1 MKEIQLEQCIHEYG
15 KDIYA
20 LCSRLTRSTQEAE
33 DLYQDT
39 FLKVVELGDKI
50 DYEQNPKSY
59 MVSIALR
66 IWKNRKRK
74 YAWRKRIAGMEQ
86 LTEEA
91 VSSET
96 VGQGDSAE
104 EEFLQKELK
113 EQVIE
118 AVSGLEDRYR
128 IPVYLYYTLQLPVEQ
143 IGKIMKLPQGTIK
156 SRLYKARKLLKQ
168 KLEVVLNEA

>member
-1 MKEIQLEQCIHEYG
+1 MKEMQLEQCINEYG

-20 LCSRLTRSTQEAE
+20 LCSHLAQNTQETE

-50 DYEQNPKSY
+50 DYGQNPKSY
-59 MVSIALR
+59 IASITIR

-91 VSSET
+91 VGSED
-96 VGQGDSAE
+96 GGDSVE
-104 EEFLQKELK
+104 EEFLRKELQDQVK
-113 EQVIE
+113 EVV
-118 AVSGLEDRYR
+118 AGLEDRYR

-143 IGKIMKLPQGTIK
+143 IGKIMKLPQGTVK

-168 KLEVVLNEA
+168 KLEVVLNET

>member
-20 LCSRLTRSTQEAE
+20 LCSRLTQSTQEAE

-39 FLKVVELGDKI
+39 FLKVVELREKI

-59 MVSIALR
+59 IVSITLR

-91 VSSET
+91 AGSEDA
-96 VGQGDSAE
+96 GQGDSAE
-104 EEFLQKELK
+104 DEFLQKELK
-113 EQVIE
+113 EQVIK
-118 AVSGLEDRYR
+118 AVDGLEDRYR
-128 IPVYLYYTLQLPVEQ
+128 VPVYLYYTLQLPVEQ

>member
-20 LCSRLTRSTQEAE
+20 LCSRLTQSTQEAE

-59 MVSIALR
+59 IVSIALR

-96 VGQGDSAE
+96 AGQGDSAE

-113 EQVIE
+113 EQVVE
-118 AVSGLEDRYR
+118 AVAGLEDRYR
-128 IPVYLYYTLQLPVEQ
+128 IPVYLYYTLQLSVEQ